1 MYNTYLKHK
10 RWLFIEDSDVDLSHD
25 QLILQSIVDKVSTIR
40 SVVTLSLH
48 SVEIDQ
54 WENNKMT
61 SFHTVI
67 KCLALKLTKI
77 EIILLSY

>member
-54 WENNKMT
+54 
-61 SFHTVI
+61 
-67 KCLALKLTKI
+67 
-77 EIILLSY
+77 